1 MTSSL
6 RTSTQGSAHS
16 GPPSPSAKS
25 PSKKRNSWSLAA
37 AFQRATSTLG
47 GLFRLSLWRIRYY
60 SGLSLLA
67 LLGVIIAVGLV
78 TSAAFFAQAVDQ
90 VVMDRELAEYTRITQ
105 RPPFSARVFAPSSQ
119 AVPFDLA
126 RVETLTDNVAET
138 VSAEVGLPVRD
149 IIMLVDSGTMP
160 LMAATGDTR
169 YAGKNKLGDAAFI
182 YMKGVTEHITVIEGT
197 PFVEDAP
204 ASPSLSVWLH
214 QKLGE
219 SLGAQMGDR
228 FELRSDRGGVVIPI
242 TVAGLWSPN
251 DPKSYFW
258 FNDPNQTMTDKMLV
272 THADYATWIQSAL
285 SPSIRTATW
294 QIILDETQA
303 LPARA
308 QEYMDGF
315 KMAGVIIPRYL
326 PNGRV
331 TSPTLTLEK
340 FVGQQT
346 ALTSLLLGFNVP
358 GLAFLLYFLILTSAV
373 IAYWQRRE
381 TSLLRS
387 RGISRGSI
395 LNFTLIEAALLFVVG
410 APAGLL
416 LGLGLARIMGYT
428 ESFLEFVQRAPLPV
442 SVYGVNLPLTFAT
455 LGVVLVAKLW
465 TTASTSQE
473 TIVTQTREHSRPTRG
488 PFWYRNYI
496 DLILIV
502 PTLYAYQQFLRQ
514 GSLGALVE
522 SSPEDL
528 YQDPL
533 LILVPGLFI
542 ITFAL
547 IAMRF
552 FPLLMRLLDLAARLI
567 RWLPGY
573 LALRQLGR
581 QSHAYINPLLLVIVS
596 LALGVYTLSMA
607 ASMDRWLSDRVYHK
621 VGTDLAFTPFSDT
634 DAMGAPEPGAAWIP
648 PIDEFMALPGVDHA
662 ARVGDYEAEIFVPN
676 SGSSRQVDARFM
688 AIDRIDFPL
697 TAWFRGDYARE
708 SLGGLMNRL
717 AGFPDG
723 ILVSQ
728 EFLNEHALR
737 IGDRIDMLVLP
748 DYGTRIRD
756 QFTIVGV
763 YDYFP
768 TAEAAP
774 VTVVGNFE
782 HIISYFG
789 ITMPHRIWMRLEA
802 GANPK
807 SVVESVKSLGII
819 GIEVDSSSEILGTE
833 QAAMERVGVFG
844 TLTVS
849 FIAATLMAGLGLLTY
864 SYASLHERLYQ
875 FSVLRAVGLSRKEIV
890 GQVGLEYLTL
900 TAYGAVAG
908 VICGGVA
915 AYLFVP
921 LFRISVGSGAPLP
934 PLIPIIAQNQI
945 LPLAIAFSIV
955 MIMLELVIISSAL
968 YTKLFEALRMGH
980 HG

>member
-1 MTSSL
+1 M
-6 RTSTQGSAHS
+6 
-16 GPPSPSAKS
+16 
-25 PSKKRNSWSLAA
+25 
-37 AFQRATSTLG
+37 
-47 GLFRLSLWRIRYY
+47 SLWRIRYY

-67 LLGVIIAVGLV
+67 LLGIIIAVGLV

-119 AVPFDLA
+119 AVPFNLA
-126 RVETLTDNVAET
+126 RVETLSDDVADT
-138 VSAEVGLPVRD
+138 LSSEVKLPVEEM
-149 IIMLVDSGTMP
+149 ILLVDSGTLP
-160 LMAATGDTR
+160 LMAGAGDTR
-169 YAGKNKLGDAAFI
+169 YANARKLGDAAFT
-182 YMKGVTEHITVIEGT
+182 YMTGVADHITVVEGA
-197 PFVEDAP
+197 PFVDDAP
-204 ASPSLSVWLH
+204 ANETLSVWMH
-214 QKLGE
+214 QTLGE
-219 SLGAQMGDR
+219 RLGVQMGDR
-228 FELRSDRGGVVIPI
+228 YELTSDGNQTII
-242 TVAGLWSPN
+242 QFIVAGLWSPTE
-251 DPKSYFW
+251 PKSYFW
-258 FNDPNQTMTDKMLV
+258 FNDPNQTMTDKLMV
-272 THADYATWIQSAL
+272 TRADYEAWIEPVL

-294 QIILDETQA
+294 QIILDENQA
-303 LPARA
+303 LPAQA
-308 QEYMDGF
+308 HDYMKGF
-315 KMAGVIIPRYL
+315 ELAGVIIARYL
-326 PNGRV
+326 PNARL
-331 TSPTLTLEK
+331 TAPTLTLEK

-358 GLAFLLYFLILTSAV
+358 GLVFLLYFLILTSAV

-395 LNFTLIEAALLFVVG
+395 LNFTLIEAAFLFAVG

-428 ESFLEFVQRAPLPV
+428 ESFLDFVQRSPLPV
-442 SVYGVNLPLTFAT
+442 SVYGINLPLTFAT

-465 TTASTSQE
+465 TTASTSHE

-547 IAMRF
+547 IGMRF
-552 FPLLMRLLDLAARLI
+552 FPLLMRLLDLAARWI
-567 RWLPGY
+567 SWLPGY

-607 ASMDRWLSDRVYHK
+607 ASMDRWLADRVYHS

-648 PIDEFMALPGVDHA
+648 PIDEFKALPGVQHA
-662 ARVGDYEAEIFVPN
+662 ARVGVYEGELFV
-676 SGSSRQVDARFM
+676 SGGQGMAQVDARFM

-697 TAWFRGDYARE
+697 TAWFRNDYARE

-717 AGFPDG
+717 APFPDG

-737 IGDRIDMLVLP
+737 IGDRVDMLVLP

-756 QFTIVGV
+756 LFTIVGV

-768 TAEAAP
+768 TAEEAP
-774 VTVVGNFE
+774 VTVVGNFD

-789 ITMPHRIWMRLEA
+789 VTMPHRIWMDLEP
-802 GANPK
+802 GADADAVIQ
-807 SVVESVKSLGII
+807 SVRTLGIN
-819 GIEVDSSSEILGTE
+819 GIEVAAAAKILGTE
-833 QAAMERVGVFG
+833 QAEMERVGVFG

-875 FSVLRAVGLSRKEIV
+875 FSVLRAVGLSRTEIV
-890 GQVGLEYLTL
+890 GQVGLEYLAL

-908 VICGGVA
+908 VACGVFA

-921 LFRISVGSGAPLP
+921 FFRISVGTGAPLP

-945 LPLAIAFSIV
+945 LPLAIVFSVV
-955 MIMLELVIISSAL
+955 MILLELVIISSAL
-968 YTKLFEALRMGH
+968 YTRLFEALRMGH